1 MKKELDLSGEWELKP
16 VERFDG
22 DYQRGAWY
30 KQVIPGHW
38 QELSELKNY
47 SGRMVYR
54 RVFNFSKEKDKRYW
68 LRLNGVFYWS
78 AVYLN
83 GLRLG
88 ANQGYFVPAD
98 FEISEIIENGE
109 NQLILEVFCLEEE
122 NKLSKKQ
129 ILGVW
134 HHWDCLYPDWNPG
147 GIWRTI
153 EILSSGPIAI
163 LESAFHTVYVHPQYA
178 RIEGFVNLDS
188 LDSEELELKICLIPE
203 NHQGAGLEKTWT
215 VSGERGQRCYQ
226 FWFDLKEYR
235 LWNSWDRGEP
245 NLYQLQIE
253 VFPKNE
259 AGDKDFYQSLFG
271 VRTFVLRDYIAYL
284 NEQRIFLR
292 GSNYAP
298 SDYQIARVKSEHYQK
313 DFELA
318 KSANLNLLR
327 VHAHIEKPEFYELA
341 DRMGILLW
349 QDFPLQ
355 WGYDRKILGEALFQ
369 LGKMITHLHN
379 HPSIVIWCVHNEPIK
394 IWDTRKKPK
403 VRDYLRFVSSA
414 FIYSWNREVLDQKL
428 FARAKSLDR
437 CRAIL
442 DCSGE
447 KGIFRKDQGDA
458 HLYFGWYFGALK
470 NLDYLVKKKPE
481 RLKLVSEFG
490 AQSFPNYESA
500 IKFIPDQLERLDW
513 KELAIKFLAQPRLIK
528 KFVPLAGKKGL
539 KEYIQASQDYQSL
552 VNRYYIDRIR
562 SLKYRPAGGA
572 VQFDFND
579 PNPAISWSVLDY
591 WRSPKSS
598 YFELKKAFSPVYA
611 FSLIPYKKYKLEQK
625 LAIPIFV
632 VNDLAQEISAKLQVR
647 IVSPVQEELYLEDFE
662 LRLESDS
669 CAKAIANPIIELRWL
684 GEYKLFLSLDWLD
697 EKLENVYKFKV
708 QR

>member
-1 MKKELDLSGEWELKP
+1 MKKELDLSGAWELKP

-22 DYQRGAWY
+22 DYQRGTWY

-38 QELSELKNY
+38 QEIPELKNY

-54 RVFNFSKEKDKRYW
+54 RAFNFSKEQDKRYW
-68 LRLNGVFYWS
+68 LRLKGVFYWC

-83 GLRLG
+83 GFRLG

-98 FEISEIIENGE
+98 FEITEILEPGE
-109 NQLILEVFCLEEE
+109 NQLILEVFCFEEE

-134 HHWDCLYPDWNPG
+134 HHWDCLYSDWNPG
-147 GIWRTI
+147 GIWQTI
-153 EILSSGPIAI
+153 EILSSGQIAI
-163 LESAFHTVYVHPQYA
+163 LESSFHTVYVHPQYA

-188 LDSEELELKICLIPE
+188 LHSEELNLKIRLVPE
-203 NHQGAGLEKTWT
+203 NHQATDLEKTWT
-215 VSGERGQRCYQ
+215 VFGGRGQKCYQ
-226 FWFDLKEYR
+226 FWFDFKEYR

-245 NLYQLQIE
+245 NVYLLKFE
-253 VFPKNE
+253 VAQKKKTEPS
-259 AGDKDFYQSLFG
+259 DFYQSVFG
-271 VRTFVLRDYIAYL
+271 VRTFALRDYIAYL

-298 SDYQIARVKSEHYQK
+298 SDYQIAKVSSEHYKK
-313 DFELA
+313 DLELA

-355 WGYDRKILGEALFQ
+355 WSYDKKILPEALFQ
-369 LGKMITHLHN
+369 MEKMIARLYN
-379 HPSIVIWCVHNEPIK
+379 HPSIIIWCLHNEPIK
-394 IWDTRKKPK
+394 LWDTRKKPT
-403 VRDYLRFVSSA
+403 VRDYLRFASSA
-414 FIYSWNREVLDQKL
+414 FIYSWNREALDQKL
-428 FARAKSLDR
+428 FAKAKTLDR
-437 CRAIL
+437 SRAIL

-447 KGIFRKDQGDA
+447 KGLFRKDHGDA

-470 NLDYLVKKKPE
+470 NFDYWVKKKPE

-500 IKFIPDQLERLDW
+500 IKFIPDQLEKLNW

-528 KFVPLAGKKGL
+528 KFVPVQGKKGL
-539 KEYIQASQDYQSL
+539 KEYIQATQDYQSL

-572 VQFDFND
+572 IQFDFND
-579 PNPAISWSVLDY
+579 PNPAISWSVIDY
-591 WRSPKSS
+591 WRTPKSS

-611 FSLIPYKKYKLEQK
+611 FALIEHRKYKLEQK

-632 VNDLAQEISAKLQVR
+632 VNDLAQEIFAKIQVR
-647 IVSPVQEELYLEDFE
+647 IISPVQEEVYLKNFE
-662 LRLESDS
+662 LALEPDS
-669 CAKAIANPIIELRWL
+669 CAQAIANPIIELRWP
-684 GEYKLFLSLDWLD
+684 GEYKLFLFLEWRD
-697 EKLENVYKFKV
+697 EKLENIYPFEV
-708 QR
+708 QG